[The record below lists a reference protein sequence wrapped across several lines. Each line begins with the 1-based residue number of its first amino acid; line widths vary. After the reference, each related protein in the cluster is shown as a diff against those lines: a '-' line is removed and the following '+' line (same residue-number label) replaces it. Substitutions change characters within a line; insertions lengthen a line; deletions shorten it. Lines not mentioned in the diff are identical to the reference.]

1 MNRVDI
7 RNRARA
13 ITELTSD
20 DVSDSIIDMYAR
32 DGYERIINM
41 ERRWP
46 SFETSTTFTASANDD
61 EYTLASISDL
71 REITSIVDASTGY
84 RLDLI
89 GYEQG
94 EDVWANA
101 GTGRPQHWSLW
112 AQSVKLWPT
121 PDTTYTYRVRGYRKP
136 TEWWNFDGVEVD
148 ADERLHAAIVY
159 YVLSRLY
166 QLQEDIEMSNF
177 YAATFAE
184 SARSAHA
191 DIMRTPSQR
200 PLVLNQGVPFG
211 PSSYARYVV

>member
-1 MNRVDI
+1 VNRLDV
-7 RNRARA
+7 RAKARA
-13 ITELTSD
+13 ITELTVD
-20 DVSDSIIDMYAR
+20 DVSDEIIDMYAR

-46 SFETSTTFTASANDD
+46 FFETTVTFSASIGDD
-61 EYTLASISDL
+61 EYPMSAISDL
-71 REITSIVDASTGY
+71 REITSIVDAQSGN

-101 GTGRPQHWSLW
+101 SSGRPQHWSLW
-112 AQSVKLWPT
+112 AYSVKLWPS
-121 PDTTYTYRVRGYRKP
+121 PDSAYSYRVRGYRKAADWWESDG
-136 TEWWNFDGVEVD
+136 TEID
-148 ADERLHAAIVY
+148 ADERLHAAVVY

-184 SARSAHA
+184 SAKSAHA
-191 DIMRTPSQR
+191 DIMRAPNQR

-211 PSSYARYVV
+211 PNSFARYLA